1 VEVVPEGLVLGVV
14 AALLGSVVGLVV
26 GTVGLEQPH
35 KTEKHRITDIKAN
48 ILLYIFNPP
57 NNKDN
62 NHPKFKNWLLSPIVY
77 T

>member
-1 VEVVPEGLVLGVV
+1 VEVVPEGLVLGVA

-48 ILLYIFNPP
+48 ILLMDLILPPLINFNYIDSTTSALF
-57 NNKDN
+57 
-62 NHPKFKNWLLSPIVY
+62 FQ
-77 T
+77 